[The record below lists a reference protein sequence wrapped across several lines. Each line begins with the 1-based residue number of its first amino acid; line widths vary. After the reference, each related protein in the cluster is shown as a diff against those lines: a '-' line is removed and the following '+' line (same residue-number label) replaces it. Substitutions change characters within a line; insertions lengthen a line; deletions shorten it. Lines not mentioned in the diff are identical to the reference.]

1 MRTPM
6 LTCDGNLRFKHFRLW
21 RNNKLTGIR
30 HNMAKLLNVL
40 FSNSFGRSSK
50 VTESTFIRLDPT
62 EEWLSIVEFSS
73 APISGSLPHRCTQRR
88 FSPKYIE
95 NTFYS
100 IQSTFRYIEMH
111 SKRRYK
117 ICICSII
124 LGERESFRNYQC
136 FSIIFPQILDEIK
149 RG

>member
-1 MRTPM
+1 MFLFDFRGTQ
-6 LTCDGNLRFKHFRLW
+6 GRF
-21 RNNKLTGIR
+21 
-30 HNMAKLLNVL
+30 
-40 FSNSFGRSSK
+40 
-50 VTESTFIRLDPT
+50 P
-62 EEWLSIVEFSS
+62 
-73 APISGSLPHRCTQRR
+73 
-88 FSPKYIE
+88 PKYIE
-95 NTFYS
+95 NTFLA
-100 IQSTFRYIEMH
+100 IQSRCGSIEMH